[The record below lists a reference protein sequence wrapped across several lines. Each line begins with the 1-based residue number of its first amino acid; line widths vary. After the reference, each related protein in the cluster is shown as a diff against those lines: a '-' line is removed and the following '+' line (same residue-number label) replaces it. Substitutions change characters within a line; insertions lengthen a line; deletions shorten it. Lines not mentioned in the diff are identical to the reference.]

1 LSLPFLNLTMN
12 TQVLLQLKKKH
23 KLGFG

>member
-1 LSLPFLNLTMN
+1 LPLPFLNLTMN

>member
-1 LSLPFLNLTMN
+1 LSLPYLNLTMN